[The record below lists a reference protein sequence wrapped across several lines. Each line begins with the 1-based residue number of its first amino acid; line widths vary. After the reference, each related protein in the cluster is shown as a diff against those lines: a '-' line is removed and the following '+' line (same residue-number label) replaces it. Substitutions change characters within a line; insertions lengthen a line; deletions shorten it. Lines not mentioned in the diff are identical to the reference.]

1 MRKRLGRK
9 KRGLKNVSANA
20 NDESR
25 APVISK
31 NKGKNDSDSKS
42 DKGSGK
48 VSGKGSRKGSD
59 KSNGAFYNLGP
70 ALAMPNL
77 KSERGGSSKN
87 LEEGEGGTKA
97 TAGAAEGDDVARGA
111 AAGAEIRS
119 ENISPLPNVSGSG
132 SPKFGDGEANSVSLS
147 GLTQGD
153 FDGGSYFTENVSV
166 SAGEGCG
173 SCSDADPC
181 VLAQGTLVAT
191 YGMSTTVTLPSV
203 NDFPDLTPC
212 QRVVVQNAI
221 DTVLAPHE
229 QQHVDAFNQY
239 RGVVRTRFDVTLCRS
254 AFDSTMESMF
264 DAQEA
269 VRHSSA
275 QAASDALDP
284 FNFTV
289 DIDCEEPTE
298 VPGDSSAEAE
308 VPVEGT
314 EEIEESSVDLSN
326 ESSGDVDASTKPNSE
341 TVF

>member
-9 KRGLKNVSANA
+9 KYGLKNVIASA
-20 NDESR
+20 NDELR
-25 APVISK
+25 APVVSK

-42 DKGSGK
+42 EKN
-48 VSGKGSRKGSD
+48 SGKGS
-59 KSNGAFYNLGP
+59 GAFYNLGP

-77 KSERGGSSKN
+77 KDERGGSSKN
-87 LEEGEGGTKA
+87 LEEGEGRSKA
-97 TAGAAEGDDVARGA
+97 SAGMDGDVARGA
-111 AAGAEIRS
+111 SIDAKEKS
-119 ENISPLPNVSGSG
+119 EVPSALPKVSGSG
-132 SPKFGDGEANSVSLS
+132 SPKFGEGEANSVSLS

-166 SAGEGCG
+166 SAGEDCSG
-173 SCSDADPC
+173 CSDSDPC
-181 VLAQGTLVAT
+181 IRAEGTLVAT

-212 QRVVVQNAI
+212 QRLAVQNAI

-239 RGVVRTRFDVTLCRS
+239 RGVVRTRFNVTLCRS
-254 AFDSTMESMF
+254 AFDSTIEDIF
-264 DAQEA
+264 NTQEA
-269 VRHSSA
+269 ARHSSA

-289 DIDCEEPTE
+289 DIDCEEPSN
-298 VPGDSSAEAE
+298 VSGDSSVETE
-308 VPVEGT
+308 VPVESA
-314 EEIEESSVDLSN
+314 EAIEESSVDLSN
-326 ESSGDVDASTKPNSE
+326 ESSSDIDASSNTNSE

>member
-20 NDESR
+20 SDESR
-25 APVISK
+25 APVILK
-31 NKGKNDSDSKS
+31 NKGKNDSDSNS

-48 VSGKGSRKGSD
+48 GSEKG
-59 KSNGAFYNLGP
+59 NGAFYNLGP

-87 LEEGEGGTKA
+87 LEEGEGSSKASAGT
-97 TAGAAEGDDVARGA
+97 GEDVARGA
-111 AAGAEIRS
+111 DAGAKTRS
-119 ENISPLPNVSGSG
+119 EEISALPKVSGSG
-132 SPKFGDGEANSVSLS
+132 SPKFGEGEANSVSLS

-153 FDGGSYFTENVSV
+153 FDGGSYFTEDVSV
-166 SAGEGCG
+166 SAGEGCSG
-173 SCSDADPC
+173 CSDSDPC
-181 VLAQGTLVAT
+181 IRAEGMLVAT

-212 QRVVVQNAI
+212 QRVAVQNAI

-239 RGVVRTRFDVTLCRS
+239 RGVVRSPFDVTLCRS
-254 AFDSTMESMF
+254 AFDSRIESIF
-264 DAQEA
+264 DSQEA
-269 VRHSSA
+269 ARHSSA

-289 DIDCEEPTE
+289 DIDCEEPSD
-298 VPGDSSAEAE
+298 VSGDSSVEAE
-308 VPVEGT
+308 VPVGEA
-314 EEIEESSVDLSN
+314 EEIEESSVDLRN
-326 ESSGDVDASTKPNSE
+326 ESSADADASTNTNSE

>member
-9 KRGLKNVSANA
+9 KRGLKNVSARA

-25 APVISK
+25 APVILK

-48 VSGKGSRKGSD
+48 GSEKGSE

-87 LEEGEGGTKA
+87 LEEGEGSSKASAGT
-97 TAGAAEGDDVARGA
+97 GEDVARGA
-111 AAGAEIRS
+111 AAGAETRS
-119 ENISPLPNVSGSG
+119 EKISPLPNVSGSG

-153 FDGGSYFTENVSV
+153 FDGGSYATENVSV

-181 VLAQGTLVAT
+181 VRAQGTLVAT

-264 DAQEA
+264 DSQEA

-326 ESSGDVDASTKPNSE
+326 EYSGDVDASTKPNSE